1 MMFSIY
7 EPLLALMNDILP
19 GGSYEWFSGGWYS
32 AALTA
37 VSAAAAFLVGMVLFS
52 NVTKRV
58 LDKHHSLGFLMVL
71 GFMFGFLAAAVFIYL
86 QKRSLGSFVGQLL
99 KEDCLTPASAKT
111 PLALG
116 CNRST
121 LLRSEWK
128 RRGAITRYVHCV
140 EEEGASDESNQKM
153 DFSNMHFYIPEDKRY
168 TAEVRYERRGSKLR
182 SLLLVMVA
190 TVALATVV
198 CIFLPVLLRWADWLI
213 GMTAP

>member
-1 MMFSIY
+1 MFYSLFHTSARLSWEGITRWY
-7 EPLLALMNDILP
+7 EDSLLKEILDYVNRQWFTVDLEA
-19 GGSYEWFSGGWYS
+19 YEYIPVNEN
-32 AALTA
+32 TA
-37 VSAAAAFLVGMVLFS
+37 G
-52 NVTKRV
+52 NIR
-58 LDKHHSLGFLMVL
+58 SLVL

-140 EEEGASDESNQKM
+140 EEEGACDESNQKM

-168 TAEVRYERRGSKLR
+168 TAEVRFERRGSKLR

>member
-1 MMFSIY
+1 MFYYLFHTSARLSWEGITRWY
-7 EPLLALMNDILP
+7 EDSLLKEILDYVNRQWFTVDLEA
-19 GGSYEWFSGGWYS
+19 YEYIPVNEN
-32 AALTA
+32 TA
-37 VSAAAAFLVGMVLFS
+37 G
-52 NVTKRV
+52 NIR
-58 LDKHHSLGFLMVL
+58 SLVL
-71 GFMFGFLAAAVFIYL
+71 GFMFGFLAAALFIYL

-190 TVALATVV
+190 TVALATVA

>member
-1 MMFSIY
+1 LFHTSARLSWEGITRWY
-7 EPLLALMNDILP
+7 EDSLLKEILDYVNRQWFTVDLEA
-19 GGSYEWFSGGWYS
+19 YEYIPVNEN
-32 AALTA
+32 TA
-37 VSAAAAFLVGMVLFS
+37 G
-52 NVTKRV
+52 NIR
-58 LDKHHSLGFLMVL
+58 SLVL

-86 QKRSLGSFVGQLL
+86 QKRSLGTFVGQLL

-140 EEEGASDESNQKM
+140 EEEGASNESNQKM